1 LSALYR
7 QRELMLKPSLPRAPD
22 WEADAARLAAFWWRS
37 LCNAL
42 RQNAEL
48 AASAFGVRDR
58 NLAEQLAELDPR
70 HVDRLCTQMS
80 AHLLRIDEQQVQDVL
95 VAHSMNGLLMP
106 DTQQPVWRDGEP
118 GKGKRHSSWLS
129 PLTDLRLCWLL
140 VMREGLRDDLGRAVC
155 LFGLVN
161 RQLAIAISALSA
173 DGILRLARH
182 LGTDFLTLRE
192 GAALDRLMQH
202 LVDERGEADIR
213 LAMMAQATTAFG
225 RTALRGMR

>member
-1 LSALYR
+1 
-7 QRELMLKPSLPRAPD
+7 MLKPSLPRAPD
-22 WEADAARLAAFWWRS
+22 WEADAARLAAFWWRT
-37 LCNAL
+37 LCSAF

-58 NLAEQLAELDPR
+58 NLAGQLAELDPR
-70 HVDRLCTQMS
+70 HVDRLSTQIS

-106 DTQQPVWRDGEP
+106 DTKQPVWRNGEP
-118 GKGKRHSSWLS
+118 GKRAATSSWLA
-129 PLTDLRLCWLL
+129 PLIELRLCWLL

-155 LFGLVN
+155 LFGLGN
-161 RQLAIAISALSA
+161 RPLAIALSSLSA
-173 DGILRLARH
+173 DGVLRLAQH
-182 LGTDFLTLRE
+182 LGADFLTLRE

-225 RTALRGMR
+225 RTALRGAR